1 MSLLDEPIQV
11 PVATRRRWARRQ
23 GSAARLLE
31 AYALVGLFALV
42 VVFFSIDTS
51 TFLTTANI
59 QITVGNQAV
68 IGVVALAA
76 LVPLVC
82 NEWDLS
88 VGANA
93 GMCSIF
99 CASALSSG
107 IPMVPAILIGIG
119 VGALV
124 GVFNALIVTR
134 FGVNAV
140 ITTLGM
146 ATILDGV
153 VTQKSHGLAIVN
165 HIPASMVDFG
175 TANWLGVPRTAYV
188 LALIAFAVYYV
199 LGHTPLGRHLY
210 ALGSNRSA
218 AHLVGI
224 RSTLLLGSTFVV
236 SGTLAGVAGVLQVAR
251 AGGATPRVGDGFTLP
266 ALAAAFLSAA
276 SIKPGRYNV
285 GGTLVAIFFLAALNS
300 GLNLTG
306 APTYIGSYVNGA
318 ALIIGVGLAAYGT
331 RRRTWAS

>member
-1 MSLLDEPIQV
+1 MNAIDEQV
-11 PVATRRRWARRQ
+11 PATSRWSWTRRR
-23 GSAARLLE
+23 GSASRLLE
-31 AYALVGLFALV
+31 AYALVVLFGIV
-42 VVFFSIDTS
+42 VAFFSVDTT
-51 TFLTTANI
+51 TFLTASNV

-99 CASALSSG
+99 CASALSAGVPLILAMLMG
-107 IPMVPAILIGIG
+107 IGLGALIG
-119 VGALV
+119 LL
-124 GVFNALIVTR
+124 NALIVTR

-153 VTQKSHGLAIVN
+153 VTQKSHGLAIVSN
-165 HIPASMVDFG
+165 IPSSIVNFG
-175 TANWLGVPRTAYV
+175 TANWLGFPRTAFV
-188 LALIAFAVYYV
+188 LALIALAVYYV
-199 LGHTPLGRHLY
+199 LEHTPVGRYMY

-218 AHLVGI
+218 AQLVGI
-224 RSTLLLGSTFVV
+224 RGKLLLGSTFVI
-236 SGTLAGVAGVLQVAR
+236 SGALAGVGGVLEVAR
-251 AGGATPRVGDGFTLP
+251 AGGASPRVGDGFTLP

-285 GGTLVAIFFLAALNS
+285 GGTLVAIFFLASLNS

-306 APTYIGSYVNGA
+306 APTYISSYVNGA
-318 ALIIGVGLAAYGT
+318 ALIIGVGLAAYGA
-331 RRRTWAS
+331 RRRAWAG